1 MESRGHA
8 GIGEWLRRVV
18 LGHRVYVIDQLE
30 REVRDLRKAVDDR
43 ATARALIVEVLRE
56 DLRSAPDEI
65 AAALMP
71 TFEQQFAP
79 RQRDVTSHSRR
90 SLSWVSAALAAM
102 LISLAVSTWRPQ
114 GAGVSQATE
123 ADPERQ
129 VAQAPAPHA
138 VVLEQR
144 NDGFGLGQSRL
155 TDEELV
161 REVRTRL
168 ANCPELAG
176 APVSF
181 SVKEGWVW
189 LRGESSSGGRE
200 AATRALEGLSA
211 FVVNQVVV
219 APTSEVVAQR

>member
-1 MESRGHA
+1 MESEGHV
-8 GIGEWLRRVV
+8 GIGEWVRRWV
-18 LGHRVYVIDQLE
+18 LGDRVYVIDRLE
-30 REVRDLRKAVDDR
+30 RDGRDLQKAVDDR
-43 ATARALIVEVLRE
+43 ATIRAIVAEALRE
-56 DLRSAPDEI
+56 DLRSAPDDI

-71 TFEQQFAP
+71 TLEQQFAP
-79 RQRDVTSHSRR
+79 RQRDVTPHSRR

-102 LISLAVSTWRPQ
+102 FISLAVSTWRPQ

-123 ADPERQ
+123 ADPEPP

-144 NDGFGLGQSRL
+144 SDGFGLGQSRL
-155 TDEELV
+155 TDEELA

-189 LRGESSSGGRE
+189 LRGESSFGGRE

-219 APTSEVVAQR
+219 APTNEVVAER